1 MLLQPPSTDDL
12 RARGACAACAAGSCS
27 ERHAVQYTSAERAR
41 VFSVILLYVVAC
53 VFSSRLPAA
62 LALACSLV
70 ASCLY
75 IPALVE
81 LELYMRAGR
90 KCVSSCLCASSGHG
104 GLCGHG
110 PQ

>member
-1 MLLQPPSTDDL
+1 MLLLPPSTDDL
-12 RARGACAACAAGSCS
+12 RARGACGACAAGSCS
-27 ERHAVQYTSAERAR
+27 ERHTVPYTRAERAR

-53 VFSSRLPAA
+53 VVSSRLPAA
-62 LALACSLV
+62 LALVCSFV

-90 KCVSSCLCASSGHG
+90 KCVSSGP
-104 GLCGHG
+104 CGHG
-110 PQ
+110 ASSDQDPQSD